1 MGSGDSTVFQPL
13 EADDPEAV
21 GSYRIAAKLGAGG
34 MGKVYLSYTPAGR
47 PVAVKVIRPELA
59 EDPDFRRRFAQEVQS
74 AQRVQGLYTAPVID
88 SDAGGSPPW
97 LATAYVQGPTLSSA
111 VVQHGALPVETVLL
125 LVAGI
130 AEALQAVHAAGLVH
144 RDLKPSNV
152 LLAAD
157 GPRVIDFGIARAADA
172 TALTDSGVTVGTPS
186 FMAPEQATMR
196 EITPATDV
204 FALGQVAAYA
214 ALGAPAYG
222 EGPSHAVLYRIVH
235 EEPELSSLPE
245 QLRSLVARCL
255 EKDPARRPSTAEVV
269 TLCQA
274 ASEGTQLRRPD
285 QWLPGALAAEIPRHE
300 LPGYTPT
307 QSAGTPPPGITRP
320 DGQTPNAYQP
330 TQTAPTPPPPAPP
343 SAGPHQP
350 TRASGPST
358 AYQATQAAG
367 TPPPGGPVP
376 PPTPPPAAGYGRPG
390 TGAYP
395 PVQPPSHPQHGGPAG
410 YGYPRQQHP
419 MAMRGAPG
427 GPGGMPRPLPLPPKK
442 SKAVYVVPAVIA
454 VLVLAVV
461 LPLALKAGGSG
472 KDDNAGKS
480 SGGSSSASSQHSTGS
495 GSQTHAP
502 AAPKAE
508 RHPGVQL
515 ADDYHVVLAD
525 ADLQPAK
532 GLDDDVYYFCT
543 ETIDPGC
550 HLATSTRRLVLL
562 DSGETGSLDA
572 CLKDT
577 RYTTQIDAARLSAG
591 SQICVSTDSA
601 VALITYKRSSKGSEP
616 STYVVADITVWRNA
630 IPPTSD

>member
-1 MGSGDSTVFQPL
+1 MSSGDSTVFQPL
-13 EADDPEAV
+13 AADDPEAV
-21 GSYRIAAKLGAGG
+21 GSYRLAARLGAGG

-88 SDAGGSPPW
+88 SDANGSPPW

-172 TALTDSGVTVGTPS
+172 TALTDSGVTVGTPA
-186 FMAPEQATMR
+186 FMAPEQAAMR

-235 EEPELSSLPE
+235 EEPELSALPE
-245 QLRSLVARCL
+245 QLRALVARCL

-285 QWLPGALAAEIPRHE
+285 QWLPGALAAEIPRHA

-307 QSAGTPPPGITRP
+307 QSAGTPPPGVTRP
-320 DGQTPNAYQP
+320 DGEAPGPYQP
-330 TQTAPTPPPPAPP
+330 TQTAPTPPPTAPP
-343 SAGPHQP
+343 STGPHQP
-350 TRASGPST
+350 TQAAGSST

-376 PPTPPPAAGYGRPG
+376 PPTPPPGAGYGPG

-395 PVQPPSHPQHGGPAG
+395 PVQQPSYPQHGGPAG
-410 YGYPRQQHP
+410 YGYPQQQHP
-419 MAMRGAPG
+419 MAMHGAPG
-427 GPGGMPRPLPLPPKK
+427 PHGGVPRPLPLPPKK
-442 SKAVYVVPAVIA
+442 SKAVYIVPAVIA
-454 VLVLAVV
+454 VFVLAVV
-461 LPLALKAGGSG
+461 VPLVVKAGGGG

-480 SGGSSSASSQHSTGS
+480 GGSSSAPSQHSTGS
-495 GSQTHAP
+495 GSETRTHTP
-502 AAPKAE
+502 PAPKPE
-508 RHPGVQL
+508 QHPGVQL
-515 ADDYHVVLAD
+515 ANEYHLVLAD
-525 ADLQPAK
+525 ADFKPAK
-532 GLDDDVYYFCT
+532 GLDDDLYYFCT
-543 ETIDPGC
+543 DMIDPGC
-550 HLATSTRRLVLL
+550 HFGTNSQRLVLL
-562 DSGETGSLDA
+562 DSDETGSLDT

-577 RYTTQIDAARLSAG
+577 RYTTQVDTARLSPG
-591 SQICVSTDSA
+591 SQICASTDSA
-601 VALITYKRSSKGSEP
+601 VALITYKRSSKSSEA
-616 STYVVADITVWRNA
+616 STYVVADVTVWRNA
-630 IPPTSD
+630 IPPTSN